1 MNIVERKGDF
11 PYPDFDDLVWDREPV
26 DPDDPDGE

>member
-11 PYPDFDDLVWDREPV
+11 PFPDWDELAPNPEP
-26 DPDDPDGE
+26 DPATEEN